1 MPRSGVDYADYNI
14 TVYRYCPYQ
23 CLYCYVWRTKLFAS
37 RVWRGKYDPVEEAMK
52 ISMKCS
58 KGERVVVSFTS
69 DPYPYREALYNLTRG
84 VIFNLRYYGY
94 PTVMVLT
101 KNPLLALKDKDIM
114 LSHIVG
120 AKHYVE
126 TWLGTT
132 ITTAFDQES
141 IIIEPNAPRTSIR
154 LKSLLE
160 YQKCGGYVWVS
171 IEPIIPLDKSSFY
184 PKTIVRQ
191 IIETLDTDKIK
202 LVVLGRLNYI
212 KLIRIYLPYPLNELT
227 EEKAKWFYKDYV
239 PEAIDLLKEHG
250 IPYHVKKEL
259 AKVLEQ

>member
-14 TVYRYCPYQ
+14 TVYRFCPYQ
-23 CLYCYVWRTKLFAS
+23 CLYCYVWRTKLFSS
-37 RVWRGKYDPVEEAMK
+37 RVRKGKYIPEMEAERIAKKMK
-52 ISMKCS
+52 PND
-58 KGERVVVSFTS
+58 RVVVSFTS
-69 DPYPYREALYNLTRG
+69 DPYPPQEAWERRTSR
-84 VIFNLRYYGY
+84 VIFTLRYYGDG
-94 PTVMVLT
+94 TVMVLT
-101 KNPLLALKDKDIM
+101 KNPLLALKDRDVM
-114 LSHIVG
+114 LTYIVG
-120 AKHYVE
+120 SKYYVE

-141 IIIEPNAPRTSIR
+141 IIIEPNVPRTSLR
-154 LKSLLE
+154 LKALRE
-160 YQKCGGYVWVS
+160 YQKQGGYVWLS

-184 PKTIVRQ
+184 PKTIVGE

-202 LVVLGRLNYI
+202 LIVLGRLNYI
-212 KLIRIYLPYPLNELT
+212 KLIRKYLPYPLNEMT
-227 EEKAKWFYKDYV
+227 EEEAKQFYKDYV